1 MQNFDPQEF
10 ERQQKQMLMRT
21 KVSLYISVGWGIL
34 ALFLMVGLFVNKDA
48 AVLGMMI
55 AGVVWVQLEII
66 SRAAASLTILQNWK
80 ALMEPPAS
88 GQLNTKEEDKGEEE

>member
-10 ERQQKQMLMRT
+10 ERQQKQMLART
-21 KVSLYISVGWGIL
+21 KISLYITVGWGIL

-55 AGVVWVQLEII
+55 SGVVWVQLEIV
-66 SRAAASLTILQNWK
+66 SRAAASLAVLQNWK
-80 ALMEPPAS
+80 ALTEPPKP
-88 GQLNTKEEDKGEEE
+88 GQNDPSEDKGEEE